1 MDFDIGIEDVRV
13 AVLQALWDKVTQQ
26 AMELVGETRD
36 VVLNKGSFQAFSKN
50 ISELKILLS
59 SLNAKKVV
67 EARGSESTRVALE
80 TLNFQLNKGCKIIKD
95 CKSKSRI
102 HLLFKSNS
110 MLLQMED
117 VAKEIAKTISSFQ
130 LINLDIALNLK
141 TMINQII
148 DNLSSMEFQSAFA
161 TEAITSEIED
171 LISQSSKN
179 QENAV
184 KLLEKIAEAI
194 GASVNASMVQDEL
207 ELLKQEKEEM
217 EAQKM
222 QAEALQL
229 SQLIQFLYSTEIVTR
244 SHDDERIATYHQQ
257 YPIDSFIC
265 PLCYEMMTDPVAIP
279 CGHSFERKAIRE
291 HFERGERKCPTC
303 RHELPS
309 LDLTPNLSLRNS
321 IEEWKQRDMDLKFQA
336 AVPGIKSNDY
346 SRQSK
351 AVEDLQILMEK
362 PSYTDKVAEE
372 GLIPK
377 LVEILKDNRLNSA
390 ATLKCL
396 YYLAKYC
403 DHHKEA
409 IVEAGAVRR
418 IVKLIYKDGTE
429 PDAIEILL
437 ELSKRETIAEKIGST
452 KDCIPLLVSLLSNNN
467 PDVSQNAY
475 KVLQNLSSNTHFVV
489 KMAEAGHFQPFV
501 ARFNQGPQET
511 RTLMAAALIPMQL
524 KDGNIKV
531 LKEKQFTHN
540 LVQMLSSSAPACK
553 AACLRSIK
561 KLVEYPKM
569 VKRLLKDPVLIP
581 HLLGLISFVRS
592 DPREKEEA
600 AEILALLI
608 GASENF
614 ELQKYQG
621 LQELQSKHNISL
633 LLQLVASSDPQTKVQ
648 FLHLLV
654 ELSHKS
660 ETARNLIRQDKNAVE
675 QLFSLLHSDQPVV
688 KRWTM
693 RLIYCISEGDPAGVP
708 LPPSPAKEIAI
719 TTLAGI
725 LTSSP
730 DIEERSTAAGIISQL
745 PTDDITIDEIL
756 CKSDTL
762 KAIHEVISN
771 ADDEHNGNGATADQV
786 TSLLENALAA
796 LLRYTEPTKPE
807 LQRQMGKLELY
818 PSLVRVLSRGSSLAK
833 QRTATALAKLSQ
845 STSQSVS
852 DATIMTEQAKQSM
865 SMLYVTKFLPN
876 MSWCCSTSSTNAML
890 CSVHGA
896 ACSHRDTFCL
906 VKADAVKPLVRT
918 LSETESGVA
927 EAALMAL
934 ETLLTDHS
942 TLTHAT
948 AAIVDSQG
956 VGAILQV
963 LEKGSVSA
971 KTKALDLFQ
980 KILNHTQITPPPLF
994 QRFEGILVQ
1003 LLNEDALKKKVALVL
1018 KQMKILP
1025 EQSSYF

>member
-1 MDFDIGIEDVRV
+1 M
-13 AVLQALWDKVTQQ
+13 
-26 AMELVGETRD
+26 
-36 VVLNKGSFQAFSKN
+36 
-50 ISELKILLS
+50 
-59 SLNAKKVV
+59 
-67 EARGSESTRVALE
+67 
-80 TLNFQLNKGCKIIKD
+80 
-95 CKSKSRI
+95 
-102 HLLFKSNS
+102 
-110 MLLQMED
+110 
-117 VAKEIAKTISSFQ
+117 
-130 LINLDIALNLK
+130 
-141 TMINQII
+141 
-148 DNLSSMEFQSAFA
+148 
-161 TEAITSEIED
+161 
-171 LISQSSKN
+171 
-179 QENAV
+179 
-184 KLLEKIAEAI
+184 
-194 GASVNASMVQDEL
+194 
-207 ELLKQEKEEM
+207 
-217 EAQKM
+217 
-222 QAEALQL
+222 
-229 SQLIQFLYSTEIVTR
+229 
-244 SHDDERIATYHQQ
+244 
-257 YPIDSFIC
+257 
-265 PLCYEMMTDPVAIP
+265 
-279 CGHSFERKAIRE
+279 
-291 HFERGERKCPTC
+291 
-303 RHELPS
+303 
-309 LDLTPNLSLRNS
+309 
-321 IEEWKQRDMDLKFQA
+321 
-336 AVPGIKSNDY
+336 
-346 SRQSK
+346 
-351 AVEDLQILMEK
+351 
-362 PSYTDKVAEE
+362 
-372 GLIPK
+372 
-377 LVEILKDNRLNSA
+377 
-390 ATLKCL
+390 
-396 YYLAKYC
+396 
-403 DHHKEA
+403 
-409 IVEAGAVRR
+409 RR

-501 ARFNQGPQET
+501 ARFNQGNNITHSYDTIFIDKPKYKLSLFAGPQET

-524 KDGNIKV
+524 KDSNIKV

-771 ADDEHNGNGATADQV
+771 ADDEHNGNGAPADQV

-852 DATIMTEQAKQSM
+852 DATIMTEQAKQLM
-865 SMLYVTKFLPN
+865 PMLKFLPN

-906 VKADAVKPLVRT
+906 VKANAVKPLVRT

>member
-1 MDFDIGIEDVRV
+1 M
-13 AVLQALWDKVTQQ
+13 
-26 AMELVGETRD
+26 
-36 VVLNKGSFQAFSKN
+36 
-50 ISELKILLS
+50 
-59 SLNAKKVV
+59 
-67 EARGSESTRVALE
+67 
-80 TLNFQLNKGCKIIKD
+80 
-95 CKSKSRI
+95 
-102 HLLFKSNS
+102 
-110 MLLQMED
+110 
-117 VAKEIAKTISSFQ
+117 
-130 LINLDIALNLK
+130 
-141 TMINQII
+141 
-148 DNLSSMEFQSAFA
+148 
-161 TEAITSEIED
+161 
-171 LISQSSKN
+171 
-179 QENAV
+179 
-184 KLLEKIAEAI
+184 
-194 GASVNASMVQDEL
+194 
-207 ELLKQEKEEM
+207 
-217 EAQKM
+217 
-222 QAEALQL
+222 
-229 SQLIQFLYSTEIVTR
+229 
-244 SHDDERIATYHQQ
+244 
-257 YPIDSFIC
+257 
-265 PLCYEMMTDPVAIP
+265 
-279 CGHSFERKAIRE
+279 
-291 HFERGERKCPTC
+291 
-303 RHELPS
+303 
-309 LDLTPNLSLRNS
+309 
-321 IEEWKQRDMDLKFQA
+321 
-336 AVPGIKSNDY
+336 
-346 SRQSK
+346 
-351 AVEDLQILMEK
+351 
-362 PSYTDKVAEE
+362 
-372 GLIPK
+372 
-377 LVEILKDNRLNSA
+377 
-390 ATLKCL
+390 
-396 YYLAKYC
+396 
-403 DHHKEA
+403 
-409 IVEAGAVRR
+409 RR

-501 ARFNQGPQET
+501 ARFNQGNNITHSYDTIFIDKPKYKLSLFAGPQET

-524 KDGNIKV
+524 KDSNIKV

-693 RLIYCISEGDPAGVP
+693 RLIYCISEGDPVGVP

-771 ADDEHNGNGATADQV
+771 ADDEHNGNGAPADQV

-852 DATIMTEQAKQSM
+852 DATIMTEQAKQLM
-865 SMLYVTKFLPN
+865 PMLKFLPN

-906 VKADAVKPLVRT
+906 VKANAVKPLVRT

>member
-207 ELLKQEKEEM
+207 ALLRQEKEEM

-229 SQLIQFLYSTEIVTR
+229 SQLIQFLYTLRGKPFGNTLKEERESALPADMS
-244 SHDDERIATYHQQ
+244 SHLWILLQT
-257 YPIDSFIC
+257 F
-265 PLCYEMMTDPVAIP
+265 
-279 CGHSFERKAIRE
+279 
-291 HFERGERKCPTC
+291 HF
-303 RHELPS
+303 
-309 LDLTPNLSLRNS
+309 RNS

-437 ELSKRETIAEKIGST
+437 ELSKSETIAEKIGST